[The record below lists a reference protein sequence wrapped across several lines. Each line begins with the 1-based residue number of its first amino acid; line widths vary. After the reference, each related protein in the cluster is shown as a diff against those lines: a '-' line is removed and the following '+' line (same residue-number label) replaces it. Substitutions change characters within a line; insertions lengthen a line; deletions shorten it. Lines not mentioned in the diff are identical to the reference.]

1 MRRARRFRFTL
12 NNTFDRIS
20 EEADYLKNEEADNDK
35 IAPILEQFTL
45 PGAITIKGILFILLV
60 AALLCGVIFPL
71 LSNNN

>member
-20 EEADYLKNEEADNDK
+20 EEADNDK